1 MTSEPERAAPERAE
15 PEAHE
20 QGAPRPVQ
28 HESRRAIVAA
38 FLANL
43 GIAVIKFVAFI
54 VTHSSSMLSESIHSL
69 ADTGNQGLLLLG
81 RARSRRPA
89 DAQHPFG
96 YGTVRYFYAFIVA
109 FVLFSLGGVFSVF
122 EGVEKLTHP
131 HRIESAGWAIGVLIG
146 SMVLEGLSFRT
157 GITEAN
163 EVRPAG
169 ESWWGFIRHTKSP
182 DLPVVLLEDSAA
194 LVGLVLALLGVVI
207 ADVTGNGR
215 WDGVGSLAIGVLLI
229 AVAVVLVI
237 EMGSLLVGES
247 ARPEV
252 VERIRRTIENF
263 PTVRRCI
270 HLRTEHLG
278 PDEIVV
284 ATKVEFDL
292 SLTVAELATT
302 IDALEVEIRTAEP
315 RATLIFVE
323 PDVYR
328 ESAAPASN
336 SPDSEGTASEGAGVA
351 TDRPAD

>member
-1 MTSEPERAAPERAE
+1 
-15 PEAHE
+15 
-20 QGAPRPVQ
+20 
-28 HESRRAIVAA
+28 
-38 FLANL
+38 
-43 GIAVIKFVAFI
+43 
-54 VTHSSSMLSESIHSL
+54 
-69 ADTGNQGLLLLG
+69 
-81 RARSRRPA
+81 
-89 DAQHPFG
+89 
-96 YGTVRYFYAFIVA
+96 
-109 FVLFSLGGVFSVF
+109 
-122 EGVEKLTHP
+122 
-131 HRIESAGWAIGVLIG
+131 
-146 SMVLEGLSFRT
+146 
-157 GITEAN
+157 
-163 EVRPAG
+163 
-169 ESWWGFIRHTKSP
+169 
-182 DLPVVLLEDSAA
+182 
-194 LVGLVLALLGVVI
+194 
-207 ADVTGNGR
+207 
-215 WDGVGSLAIGVLLI
+215 
-229 AVAVVLVI
+229 
-237 EMGSLLVGES
+237 MGSLLVGES

-336 SPDSEGTASEGAGVA
+336 SPDSEGTASEGARLA

>member
-1 MTSEPERAAPERAE
+1 MAPE
-15 PEAHE
+15 PHE
-20 QGAPRPVQ
+20 LPSANMP
-28 HESRRAIVAA
+28 HESKRAIVAA
-38 FLANL
+38 FSANL
-43 GIAVIKFVAFI
+43 GIAAIKFGAFV

-131 HRIESAGWAIGVLIG
+131 HAIEGAGWAIGVLLV

-157 GITEAN
+157 GIGEAN

-169 ESWWGFIRHTKSP
+169 ESWWQFIRHTKSP
-182 DLPVVLLEDSAA
+182 DLPVVLLEDAAA
-194 LVGLVLALLGVVI
+194 LVGLSIALVGVVV
-207 ADVTGNGR
+207 ADLTGNAH
-215 WDGVGSLAIGVLLI
+215 WDGVGSLAIGLLLI
-229 AVAVVLVI
+229 AVAIVLVI

-252 VERIRRTIENF
+252 VDRIRTVIEDF
-263 PTVRRCI
+263 PAVRRCI

-292 SLTVAELATT
+292 GLTVSELASA
-302 IDALEVEIRTAEP
+302 IDALEVEIRAAEP
-315 RATLIFVE
+315 RATLLFVE

-328 ESAAPASN
+328 EPAS
-336 SPDSEGTASEGAGVA
+336 DGTGSSDTA
-351 TDRPAD
+351 P